1 MGKSPL
7 ILAALANDAVPH
19 AIIKQ
24 AKRLTS
30 DQGGSIDSALLT
42 ADSGDRYVIRI
53 GESNSAAMELASE
66 AAVLG
71 LLKKVELPFKTASV
85 IGETRDEKGRRALVF
100 DFVYGSN
107 IDITR
112 VSPTSS
118 IAKSIGEAI
127 AAIHSINPELLRTAG
142 LPEYS
147 PVETARARVAELDK
161 AAATGKVPS
170 VLLDRW
176 FAALEDASLFR
187 FLPTPVHSN
196 LSSSTVLE
204 LDDSVS
210 GVLGWYG
217 FKLGDPAED
226 FAWVASET
234 GAELLDGIRF
244 AYLST
249 RNVLDPN
256 LAQRATLYAE
266 LATARWLLHGVALGS
281 EEIIDD
287 ATNLMAV
294 YAQEVSEGVA
304 PQLIAGAFV
313 TSTAVSA
320 FIDEPEEPEADNHI
334 AFVDDRTREI
344 ELPEKS
350 EDELF

>member
-7 ILAALANDAVPH
+7 ILAALATDAVPH
-19 AIIKQ
+19 TIFKQ
-24 AKRLTS
+24 VKRLTS
-30 DQGGSIDSALLT
+30 DQGGAVDAALLT
-42 ADSGDRYVIRI
+42 AASGDRFVIRI
-53 GESNSAAMELASE
+53 GETNAAALELAAE
-66 AAVLG
+66 ADVLG
-71 LLKKVELPFKTASV
+71 LLSKVSLPFKTANLV
-85 IGETRDEKGRRALVF
+85 GESRDEKGRRALVF
-100 DFVYGSN
+100 DFVYGSAV
-107 IDITR
+107 DITR
-112 VSPTSS
+112 VSPTSA
-118 IAKSIGEAI
+118 IAKSIGEAT
-127 AAIHSINPELLRTAG
+127 AAIHSIDPELLRAAG

-210 GVLGWYG
+210 GILGWYG
-217 FKLGDPAED
+217 LKLGDPAED
-226 FAWVASET
+226 FAWVAAET
-234 GAELLDGIRF
+234 GAELLDGVRF
-244 AYLST
+244 AYLSA

-266 LATARWLLHGVALGS
+266 MATARWLLHGVSLGS

-304 PQLIAGAFV
+304 PALIAGAFA

-320 FIDEPEEPEADNHI
+320 FIDTPEEPVADEHI

-344 ELPEKS
+344 ELPEKT